1 MAGNI
6 KGITIEIGGDTQPLQ
21 TALKGLNK
29 QASEATKELRQ
40 IDKALKFD
48 TGNVTLLTQKQE
60 VLAKQ
65 VETTKEKLATLRQA
79 QAQVEAQFKAGNI
92 GADQYRAFQREV
104 ESTQT
109 VLKGYESKLESV
121 NRALSENGAQ
131 VETNQSK
138 LNRLQNEQAQLVS
151 ESEKLQSSFKLQE
164 SALATTA
171 SEADKLALA
180 QQKVAS
186 HSEIL
191 EKQIHN
197 LEQQLSLTKSE
208 YGENS
213 VEANKL
219 EKTLN
224 ETKTAYNNLQNEME
238 ELASSSAS
246 SKASLEETNS
256 LLKADL
262 LMEFGDQLGELSQ
275 KLIDFGQQ
283 SLDAFLEVDEGMDI
297 IVTKTGATGSALE
310 EMTDI
315 AKTLATELPTDF
327 NTAGSAVGELNT
339 QFGLTGD
346 ALKSAS
352 TQLIQFSEINGS
364 DVTSS
369 AISAK
374 QAIEAYGLEATDL
387 SSVLDTVTYTSQS
400 TGVGVQ
406 ELMDKAVAGAPQ
418 IKALG
423 LSFDEG
429 VTLMGQFEK
438 AGIDSSAALSSLSKA
453 AVKYAGDGLTLQE
466 GLAGT
471 IEQIKTSTSE
481 TEALS
486 LASEIFGSKAAPRM
500 VDAIK
505 RGALSFEDLAG
516 TADKAAGIVTQT
528 YEGTLDPIDQFTTA
542 QNTAKLAMAEM
553 GDAIAAT
560 LAPILEILA
569 SLLQAVATWFSGLS
583 EPVKQFIVIVG
594 SLVAALGLVLPI
606 FIALQAAAMAMGTTI
621 MGMIT
626 AAAPIVGII
635 LGVIA
640 VVALLVVGIQQL
652 WQHHEGFRT
661 AVTEIWNA
669 IYAFLSVI
677 IQQISSFV
685 MSIWGT
691 LTTWWTE
698 NQQLILNAANTVWTA
713 ISTVIQTIMTILG
726 PYLQA
731 SWENIKLIITTA
743 WDIIKVVVETAINV
757 VLGIIKAVMQIITGD
772 WSGAWETI
780 KQVVSTVWE
789 AIKSL
794 ISIVLSAIAQ
804 FISNSWNG
812 IKGTMTNLLNSIK
825 SVVSNVW
832 NSIKSTISSILSSIG
847 STVSSVWNGMK
858 ATISGVLSGISNTVS
873 SVWNGVK
880 STITNAI
887 NGAKNAVSS
896 AINAITNAIN
906 GAKNAVSSAINAI
919 KNLFNF
925 KIKWPHIPLPHFS
938 VSGSAN
944 PLDWLKG
951 GLPKIS
957 IQWYAK
963 GGILTKPT
971 AFGMTGNSLMVGG
984 EAGREAV
991 LPLNNQTLGSIGR
1004 SIAATMPS
1012 KGTTITVNIT
1022 DVVIREEADMKKLAD
1037 YVAGR
1042 LADEMARQA
1051 LLRGGTV

>member
-21 TALKGLNK
+21 NALKGVNK

-151 ESEKLQSSFKLQE
+151 ESEKLNSSFKLQE
-164 SALATTA
+164 SALGSTA

-180 QQKVAS
+180 EQKVAS

-213 VEANKL
+213 IEANKL

-369 AISAK
+369 ALSAK

-387 SSVLDTVTYTSQS
+387 SSVLDTVTYTSQA

-406 ELMDKAVAGAPQ
+406 ELMDKAVVGAPQ

-438 AGIDSSAALSSLSKA
+438 AGVDSSAALSSLS
-453 AVKYAGDGLTLQE
+453 
-466 GLAGT
+466 
-471 IEQIKTSTSE
+471 
-481 TEALS
+481 
-486 LASEIFGSKAAPRM
+486 
-500 VDAIK
+500 
-505 RGALSFEDLAG
+505 
-516 TADKAAGIVTQT
+516 KAAGIVTQT

-542 QNTAKLAMAEM
+542 QNTAKLAMAEI

-606 FIALQAAAMAMGTTI
+606 FIALQAATMAMGTTI
-621 MGMIT
+621 MGVVT

-640 VVALLVVGIQQL
+640 AIALLVVGIQQL

-794 ISIVLSAIAQ
+794 ISIVLNAIAQ

-825 SVVSNVW
+825 GVVSNVW
-832 NSIKSTISSILSSIG
+832 NGIESTISSILSSIG

-858 ATISGVLSGISNTVS
+858 ATISGVLNGISNTVS

-880 STITNAI
+880 STITI
-887 NGAKNAVSS
+887 
-896 AINAITNAIN
+896 AIN

-971 AFGMTGNSLMVGG
+971 AFGMTGDSLMVGG

-1004 SIAATMPS
+1004 SIAATMPN
-1012 KGTTITVNIT
+1012 KGTSITVNIT

-1042 LADEMARQA
+1042 LADEMNRQA

>member
-21 TALKGLNK
+21 NALKGVNK

-121 NRALSENGAQ
+121 NKALSDNGTQ
-131 VETNQSK
+131 VESNRSK

-151 ESEKLQSSFKLQE
+151 ESEKLNSSFKLQE

-197 LEQQLSLTKSE
+197 LGQQLSLTKSE

-224 ETKTAYNNLQNEME
+224 ETKTSYNNLQNEME
-238 ELASSSAS
+238 GLASSSAS

-387 SSVLDTVTYTSQS
+387 SSVLDTVTYTSQA

-438 AGIDSSAALSSLSKA
+438 AGVDSSAALSSLSKA

-471 IEQIKTSTSE
+471 IGQIKASTSE

-516 TADKAAGIVTQT
+516 TADKAAGIVTRT
-528 YEGTLDPIDQFTTA
+528 YEGTLDPIDKFTTA
-542 QNTAKLAMAEM
+542 QNTAKLAMAEI

-698 NQQLILNAANTVWTA
+698 NQQLILKAANTVWTA

-757 VLGIIKAVMQIITGD
+757 LLGIIKAVMRIITGD
-772 WSGAWETI
+772 WSGTWETI

-794 ISIVLSAIAQ
+794 ISIVLNAIAQ

-812 IKGTMTNLLNSIK
+812 IK
-825 SVVSNVW
+825 
-832 NSIKSTISSILSSIG
+832 STISSILSSIS
-847 STVSSVWNGMK
+847 STVSSIWNGMK
-858 ATISGVLSGISNTVS
+858 ATISGVLSGISSAVS

-880 STITNAI
+880 ST
-887 NGAKNAVSS
+887 
-896 AINAITNAIN
+896 ITNAIN

-1037 YVAGR
+1037 YVAGQ
-1042 LADEMARQA
+1042 LADEMTRQA

>member
-21 TALKGLNK
+21 NALKGVNK

-121 NRALSENGAQ
+121 NRAFSENGAQ

-151 ESEKLQSSFKLQE
+151 ESEKLNSSFKLQE

-224 ETKTAYNNLQNEME
+224 ETKTSYNNLQNEME
-238 ELASSSAS
+238 GLASSSAS

-387 SSVLDTVTYTSQS
+387 SSVLDTVTYTSQA

-438 AGIDSSAALSSLSKA
+438 AGVDSSAALSSLSKA
-453 AVKYAGDGLTLQE
+453 AVKYAGEGLTLQE

-471 IEQIKTSTSE
+471 IGQIKASTSE

-516 TADKAAGIVTQT
+516 TADKAAGIVTRT
-528 YEGTLDPIDQFTTA
+528 YEGTLDPIDKFTTA
-542 QNTAKLAMAEM
+542 QNTAKLAMAEI

-560 LAPILEILA
+560 LAPFLEVLA

-698 NQQLILNAANTVWTA
+698 NQQLILKAANTVWTA

-757 VLGIIKAVMQIITGD
+757 ILGIIKAVMQIITGD
-772 WSGAWETI
+772 WSGTWETI

-794 ISIVLSAIAQ
+794 ISIVLNAIAQ

-812 IKGTMTNLLNSIK
+812 IK
-825 SVVSNVW
+825 
-832 NSIKSTISSILSSIG
+832 STISSILSSIS
-847 STVSSVWNGMK
+847 STVSSIWNGMK
-858 ATISGVLSGISNTVS
+858 ATISGVLSGISSAVS

-880 STITNAI
+880 ST
-887 NGAKNAVSS
+887 
-896 AINAITNAIN
+896 ITNAIN

-1004 SIAATMPS
+1004 SIAATMPN

-1037 YVAGR
+1037 YVAGQ
-1042 LADEMARQA
+1042 LADEMTRQA

>member
-21 TALKGLNK
+21 NALKGVNK

-151 ESEKLQSSFKLQE
+151 ESEKLNSSFKLQE
-164 SALATTA
+164 SALGSTA

-180 QQKVAS
+180 EQKVAS

-213 VEANKL
+213 IEANKL

-369 AISAK
+369 ALSAK

-387 SSVLDTVTYTSQS
+387 SSVLDTVTYTSQA

-406 ELMDKAVAGAPQ
+406 ELMDKAVVGAPQ

-438 AGIDSSAALSSLSKA
+438 AGVDSSAALSSLSKA
-453 AVKYAGDGLTLQE
+453 AVKYAGDGLTLQD

-542 QNTAKLAMAEM
+542 QNTAKLAMAEI

-606 FIALQAAAMAMGTTI
+606 FIALQAATMAMGTTI
-621 MGMIT
+621 MGVVT

-640 VVALLVVGIQQL
+640 AIALLVVGIQQL

-731 SWENIKLIITTA
+731 SWENIKLIIT
-743 WDIIKVVVETAINV
+743 
-757 VLGIIKAVMQIITGD
+757 GD

-794 ISIVLSAIAQ
+794 ISIVLNAIAQ

-825 SVVSNVW
+825 GVVSNVW
-832 NSIKSTISSILSSIG
+832 NGIESTISSILSSIG

-858 ATISGVLSGISNTVS
+858 ATISGVLNGISNTVS

-880 STITNAI
+880 STITI
-887 NGAKNAVSS
+887 
-896 AINAITNAIN
+896 AIN

-971 AFGMTGNSLMVGG
+971 AFGMTGDSLMVGG

-1004 SIAATMPS
+1004 SIAATMPN
-1012 KGTTITVNIT
+1012 KGTSITVNIT

-1042 LADEMARQA
+1042 LADEMNRQA

>member
-21 TALKGLNK
+21 NALKGVNK

-121 NRALSENGAQ
+121 NKALSDNGTQ
-131 VETNQSK
+131 VESNRSK

-151 ESEKLQSSFKLQE
+151 ESEKLNSSFKLQE

-224 ETKTAYNNLQNEME
+224 ETKTSYNNLQNEME
-238 ELASSSAS
+238 GLASSSAS

-315 AKTLATELPTDF
+315 ARTLATELPTDF

-387 SSVLDTVTYTSQS
+387 SSVLDTVTYTSQA

-438 AGIDSSAALSSLSKA
+438 AGVDSSAALSSLSKA

-466 GLAGT
+466 GLDGT
-471 IEQIKTSTSE
+471 IGQIKASTSE

-516 TADKAAGIVTQT
+516 TADKAAGIVTRT
-528 YEGTLDPIDQFTTA
+528 YEGTLDPIDKFTTA
-542 QNTAKLAMAEM
+542 QNTAKLAMAEI

-560 LAPILEILA
+560 LAPFLEVLA

-698 NQQLILNAANTVWTA
+698 NQQLILKAANTVWTA

-757 VLGIIKAVMQIITGD
+757 VLAIIKAVMQIITGD
-772 WSGAWETI
+772 WSGTWETI

-794 ISIVLSAIAQ
+794 ISIVLNAIAQ

-812 IKGTMTNLLNSIK
+812 IK
-825 SVVSNVW
+825 
-832 NSIKSTISSILSSIG
+832 STISSILSSIS
-847 STVSSVWNGMK
+847 STVSSIWNGMK
-858 ATISGVLSGISNTVS
+858 ATISGVLSGISSAVS

-880 STITNAI
+880 ST
-887 NGAKNAVSS
+887 
-896 AINAITNAIN
+896 ITNAIN

-1004 SIAATMPS
+1004 SIAATMPN
-1012 KGTTITVNIT
+1012 KGTSITVNIT

>member
-21 TALKGLNK
+21 NALKGVNK

-92 GADQYRAFQREV
+92 GADQYRAFQREA

-121 NRALSENGAQ
+121 NKALSDNGTQ
-131 VETNQSK
+131 VESNRSK

-151 ESEKLQSSFKLQE
+151 ESEKLNSSFKLQE

-197 LEQQLSLTKSE
+197 LGQQLSLTKSE

-224 ETKTAYNNLQNEME
+224 ETKTSYNNLQNEME
-238 ELASSSAS
+238 GLASSSAS

-387 SSVLDTVTYTSQS
+387 SSVLDTVTYTSQA

-438 AGIDSSAALSSLSKA
+438 AGVDSSAALSSLSKA

-471 IEQIKTSTSE
+471 IGQIKASTSE

-516 TADKAAGIVTQT
+516 TADKAAGIVTRT
-528 YEGTLDPIDQFTTA
+528 YEGTLDPIDKFTTA
-542 QNTAKLAMAEM
+542 QNTAKLAMAEI

-698 NQQLILNAANTVWTA
+698 NQQLILKAANTVWTA

-757 VLGIIKAVMQIITGD
+757 LLGIIKAVMRIITGD
-772 WSGAWETI
+772 WSGTWETI

-794 ISIVLSAIAQ
+794 ISIVLNAIAQ

-812 IKGTMTNLLNSIK
+812 IK
-825 SVVSNVW
+825 
-832 NSIKSTISSILSSIG
+832 STISSILSSIS
-847 STVSSVWNGMK
+847 STVSSIWNGMK
-858 ATISGVLSGISNTVS
+858 ATISGVLSGISSAVS

-880 STITNAI
+880 ST
-887 NGAKNAVSS
+887 
-896 AINAITNAIN
+896 ITNAIN

-1004 SIAATMPS
+1004 SIAATMPN

-1037 YVAGR
+1037 YVAGQ
-1042 LADEMARQA
+1042 LADEMTRQA

>member
-21 TALKGLNK
+21 NALKGVNK

-121 NRALSENGAQ
+121 NRAFSENGAQ

-151 ESEKLQSSFKLQE
+151 ESEKLNSSFKLQE

-213 VEANKL
+213 IEANKL

-387 SSVLDTVTYTSQS
+387 SSVLDTVTYTSQA

-438 AGIDSSAALSSLSKA
+438 AGVDSSAALSSLSKA

-466 GLAGT
+466 GLDGT
-471 IEQIKTSTSE
+471 IGQIKASTSE

-516 TADKAAGIVTQT
+516 TADKAAGIVTRT
-528 YEGTLDPIDQFTTA
+528 YEGTLDPIDKFTTA
-542 QNTAKLAMAEM
+542 QNTAKLAMAEI

-560 LAPILEILA
+560 LAPFLEVLA

-698 NQQLILNAANTVWTA
+698 NQQLILKAANTVWTA

-757 VLGIIKAVMQIITGD
+757 ILGIIKAVMQIITGD
-772 WSGAWETI
+772 WSGTWETI

-794 ISIVLSAIAQ
+794 ISIVLNAIAQ

-812 IKGTMTNLLNSIK
+812 IK
-825 SVVSNVW
+825 
-832 NSIKSTISSILSSIG
+832 STISSILSSIS
-847 STVSSVWNGMK
+847 STVSSIWNGMK
-858 ATISGVLSGISNTVS
+858 ATISGVLSGISSAVS

-880 STITNAI
+880 ST
-887 NGAKNAVSS
+887 
-896 AINAITNAIN
+896 ITNAIN

-1004 SIAATMPS
+1004 SIAATMPN

-1037 YVAGR
+1037 YVAGQ
-1042 LADEMARQA
+1042 LADEMTRQA

>member
-21 TALKGLNK
+21 DALKGVNK

-48 TGNVTLLTQKQE
+48 TGNVTLLSQKQE

-79 QAQVEAQFKAGNI
+79 QAQVEAQFKADSI
-92 GADQYRAFQREV
+92 GADQYRAFQREL
-104 ESTQT
+104 ETT
-109 VLKGYESKLESV
+109 KNVLNSYESKLENVS
-121 NRALSENGAQ
+121 RTILENGSQ
-131 VETNQSK
+131 VDSNKTKLQALQS
-138 LNRLQNEQAQLVS
+138 EQAQL
-151 ESEKLQSSFKLQE
+151 ESENEKLTSSFKLQE
-164 SALATTA
+164 SALSSNA
-171 SEADKLALA
+171 SESDKLALA
-180 QQKVAS
+180 HQKVTG

-191 EKQIHN
+191 ERQIQN
-197 LEQQLSLTKSE
+197 LEKQLELTKSE
-208 YGENS
+208 FGDQS
-213 VEANKL
+213 IEANKL

-224 ETKTAYNNLQNEME
+224 ETKVAYNQLQNEME
-238 ELASSSAS
+238 ELASSSDVA
-246 SKASLEETNS
+246 KTSLSETNQ

-262 LMEFGDQLGELSQ
+262 LMEFGDQISELSQ
-275 KLIDFGQQ
+275 KLIDFGKQ
-283 SLDAFLEVDEGMDI
+283 SLDAFLEIDEGMDV
-297 IVTKTGATGSALE
+297 IVTKTGATGAALD
-310 EMTDI
+310 EMTDM
-315 AKTLATELPTDF
+315 AKQLATEIPTDF
-327 NTAGSAVGELNT
+327 NTAGTAVGLLNT
-339 QFGLTGD
+339 QFDLTGD

-364 DVTSS
+364 DVSSS

-374 QAIEAYGLEATDL
+374 QAIEAYGLQASDL
-387 SSVLDTVTYTSQS
+387 ARILDTVTYTSQE

-418 IKALG
+418 IKSLG
-423 LSFDEG
+423 LSFDDG
-429 VTLMGQFEK
+429 VTLMGRFEK
-438 AGIDSSAALSSLSKA
+438 AGVDSSAALSSLSKA
-453 AVKYAGDGLTLQE
+453 AVAYAKDGLTLKD

-471 IEQIKTSTSE
+471 VEQIKQSTSE

-486 LASEIFGSKAAPRM
+486 LASEVFGSKAGPRM

-505 RGALSFEDLAG
+505 RGALTFEDLAG
-516 TADKAAGIVTQT
+516 TAEKASGIVTQT

-542 QNTAKLAMAEM
+542 QNSAKLAMAEI
-553 GDAIAAT
+553 GDAIAST
-560 LAPILEILA
+560 LAPVLQVLA
-569 SLLQAVATWFSGLS
+569 ELLQQVATWFSGLS
-583 EPVKQFIVIVG
+583 EPIKQFLVIVG
-594 SLVAALGLVLPI
+594 LLVAGFGLLLPV
-606 FIALQAAAMAMGTTI
+606 FLALQAATMAMGTTI
-621 MGMIT
+621 VGLLT
-626 AAAPIVGII
+626 AAAPIVDMVLGII
-635 LGVIA
+635 AVIT
-640 VVALLVVGIQQL
+640 LLVVGIQQL
-652 WQHHEGFRT
+652 WQHNEGFRT
-661 AVTEIWNA
+661 AILEIWTA
-669 IYAFLSVI
+669 
-677 IQQISSFV
+677 ISSFISTV
-685 MSIWGT
+685 IQEVSSFIMSIWGT
-691 LTTWWTE
+691 LTTWWSE
-698 NQQLILNAANTVWTA
+698 NQQLILDAANTVWNA
-713 ISTVIQTIMTILG
+713 ISTVITTVMTILG
-726 PYLQA
+726 PLIQA

-743 WDIIKVVVETAINV
+743 WEMIKVVVETAINV

-789 AIKSL
+789 AVKSL
-794 ISIVLSAIAQ
+794 ISIVLNTIAQ
-804 FISNSWNG
+804 FISNSLNG
-812 IKGTMTNLLNSIK
+812 IKGTMANLLNSIK

-832 NSIKSTISSILSSIG
+832 NNIKSTISSILTSIG

-858 ATISGVLSGISNTVS
+858 AAISGVLSGISSTVS

-896 AINAITNAIN
+896 AINAI
-906 GAKNAVSSAINAI
+906 

-925 KIKWPHIPLPHFS
+925 QIRWPHIPLPHFS

-971 AFGMTGNSLMVGG
+971 AFGMTGNSLMIGG

-1004 SIAATMPS
+1004 SIAATMPN
-1012 KGTTITVNIT
+1012 KGITITVNIT

>member
-21 TALKGLNK
+21 NALKGVNK

-121 NRALSENGAQ
+121 NKALSDNGTQ
-131 VETNQSK
+131 VESNRSK

-151 ESEKLQSSFKLQE
+151 ESEKLNSSFKLQE

-197 LEQQLSLTKSE
+197 LGQQLSLTKSE

-224 ETKTAYNNLQNEME
+224 ETKTSYNNLQNEME
-238 ELASSSAS
+238 GLASSSAS
-246 SKASLEETNS
+246 SKASLEEANS

-387 SSVLDTVTYTSQS
+387 SSVLDTVTYTSQA

-438 AGIDSSAALSSLSKA
+438 AGVDSSAALSSLSKA

-471 IEQIKTSTSE
+471 IGQIKASTSE

-516 TADKAAGIVTQT
+516 TADKAAGIVTRT
-528 YEGTLDPIDQFTTA
+528 YEGTLDPIDKFTTA
-542 QNTAKLAMAEM
+542 QNTAKLAMAEI

-698 NQQLILNAANTVWTA
+698 NQQLILKAANTVWTA

-757 VLGIIKAVMQIITGD
+757 LLGIIKAVMRIITGD
-772 WSGAWETI
+772 WSGTWETI

-794 ISIVLSAIAQ
+794 ISIVLNAIAQ

-812 IKGTMTNLLNSIK
+812 IK
-825 SVVSNVW
+825 
-832 NSIKSTISSILSSIG
+832 STISSILSSIS
-847 STVSSVWNGMK
+847 STVSSIWNGMK
-858 ATISGVLSGISNTVS
+858 ATISGVLSGISSAVS

-880 STITNAI
+880 ST
-887 NGAKNAVSS
+887 
-896 AINAITNAIN
+896 ITNAIN

-1004 SIAATMPS
+1004 SIAATMPN

-1037 YVAGR
+1037 YVAGQ
-1042 LADEMARQA
+1042 LADEMTRQA

>member
-21 TALKGLNK
+21 NALKGVNK

-151 ESEKLQSSFKLQE
+151 ESEKLNSSFKLQE
-164 SALATTA
+164 SALGSTA

-180 QQKVAS
+180 EQKVAS

-213 VEANKL
+213 IEANKL

-256 LLKADL
+256 LLN
-262 LMEFGDQLGELSQ
+262 
-275 KLIDFGQQ
+275 
-283 SLDAFLEVDEGMDI
+283 AFLEVDEGMDI

-369 AISAK
+369 ALSAK

-387 SSVLDTVTYTSQS
+387 SSVLDTVTYTSQA

-406 ELMDKAVAGAPQ
+406 ELMDKAVVGAPQ

-438 AGIDSSAALSSLSKA
+438 AGVDSSAALSSLSKA
-453 AVKYAGDGLTLQE
+453 AVKYAGDGLTLQD

-542 QNTAKLAMAEM
+542 QNTAKLAMAEI

-606 FIALQAAAMAMGTTI
+606 FIALQAATMAMGTTI
-621 MGMIT
+621 MGVVT

-640 VVALLVVGIQQL
+640 AIALLVVGIQQL

-794 ISIVLSAIAQ
+794 ISIVLNAIAQ

-825 SVVSNVW
+825 GVVSNVW
-832 NSIKSTISSILSSIG
+832 NGIESTISSILSSIG

-858 ATISGVLSGISNTVS
+858 ATISGVLNGISNTVS

-880 STITNAI
+880 STITI
-887 NGAKNAVSS
+887 
-896 AINAITNAIN
+896 AIN

-971 AFGMTGNSLMVGG
+971 AFGMTGDSLMVGG

-1004 SIAATMPS
+1004 SIAATMPN
-1012 KGTTITVNIT
+1012 KGTSITVNIT

-1042 LADEMARQA
+1042 LADEMNRQA

>member
-21 TALKGLNK
+21 NALKGVNK

-121 NRALSENGAQ
+121 NRAFSENGAQ

-151 ESEKLQSSFKLQE
+151 ESEKLNSSFKLQE

-224 ETKTAYNNLQNEME
+224 ETKTSYNNLQNEME
-238 ELASSSAS
+238 GLASSSAS

-387 SSVLDTVTYTSQS
+387 SSVLDTVTYTSQA

-438 AGIDSSAALSSLSKA
+438 AGVDSSTALSSLSKA

-471 IEQIKTSTSE
+471 IGQIKASTSE

-516 TADKAAGIVTQT
+516 TADKAAGIVTRT
-528 YEGTLDPIDQFTTA
+528 YEGTLDPIDKFTTA
-542 QNTAKLAMAEM
+542 QNTAKLAMAEI

-560 LAPILEILA
+560 LAPFLEVLA

-698 NQQLILNAANTVWTA
+698 NQQLILKAANTVWTA

-757 VLGIIKAVMQIITGD
+757 ILGIIKAVMQIITGD
-772 WSGAWETI
+772 WSGTWETI

-794 ISIVLSAIAQ
+794 ISIVLNAIAQ

-812 IKGTMTNLLNSIK
+812 IK
-825 SVVSNVW
+825 
-832 NSIKSTISSILSSIG
+832 STISSILSSIS
-847 STVSSVWNGMK
+847 STVSSIWNGMK
-858 ATISGVLSGISNTVS
+858 ATISGVLSGISSAVS

-880 STITNAI
+880 ST
-887 NGAKNAVSS
+887 
-896 AINAITNAIN
+896 ITNAIN

-1004 SIAATMPS
+1004 SIAATMPN

-1037 YVAGR
+1037 YVAGQ
-1042 LADEMARQA
+1042 LADEMTRQA

>member
-6 KGITIEIGGDTQPLQ
+6 KGITIEIGGDTHPLQ
-21 TALKGLNK
+21 NALKGVNK

-79 QAQVEAQFKAGNI
+79 QSQVEAQFKSGNI

-104 ESTQT
+104 EGTQT

-151 ESEKLQSSFKLQE
+151 ESEKLNSSFKLQE

-180 QQKVAS
+180 QQKVTS

-224 ETKTAYNNLQNEME
+224 ETKIAYNNLQNKMK
-238 ELASSSAS
+238 ELASSSAT
-246 SKASLEETNS
+246 SKASLEETNN

-387 SSVLDTVTYTSQS
+387 SSVLDTVTYTSQA

-418 IKALG
+418 IKAFG

-438 AGIDSSAALSSLSKA
+438 AGVDSSAALSSLS
-453 AVKYAGDGLTLQE
+453 
-466 GLAGT
+466 
-471 IEQIKTSTSE
+471 
-481 TEALS
+481 
-486 LASEIFGSKAAPRM
+486 
-500 VDAIK
+500 
-505 RGALSFEDLAG
+505 
-516 TADKAAGIVTQT
+516 KAAGIVTQT
-528 YEGTLDPIDQFTTA
+528 YEGTLDPIDKFTTA

-553 GDAIAAT
+553 GDANAAT

-594 SLVAALGLVLPI
+594 SLVSALGLVLPI

-626 AAAPIVGII
+626 TAAPIVGII

-757 VLGIIKAVMQIITGD
+757 VLGIIKAVMQLITGD
-772 WSGAWETI
+772 WSGAWEAI

-794 ISIVLSAIAQ
+794 ISIVLSAIVQ

-887 NGAKNAVSS
+887 NGSKKY
-896 AINAITNAIN
+896 
-906 GAKNAVSSAINAI
+906 G
-919 KNLFNF
+919 LFS
-925 KIKWPHIPLPHFS
+925 HQCH
-938 VSGSAN
+938 
-944 PLDWLKG
+944 
-951 GLPKIS
+951 
-957 IQWYAK
+957 
-963 GGILTKPT
+963 
-971 AFGMTGNSLMVGG
+971 
-984 EAGREAV
+984 
-991 LPLNNQTLGSIGR
+991 
-1004 SIAATMPS
+1004 
-1012 KGTTITVNIT
+1012 
-1022 DVVIREEADMKKLAD
+1022 
-1037 YVAGR
+1037 
-1042 LADEMARQA
+1042 
-1051 LLRGGTV
+1051 

>member
-339 QFGLTGD
+339 QFGLD

-896 AINAITNAIN
+896 AINAI
-906 GAKNAVSSAINAI
+906 